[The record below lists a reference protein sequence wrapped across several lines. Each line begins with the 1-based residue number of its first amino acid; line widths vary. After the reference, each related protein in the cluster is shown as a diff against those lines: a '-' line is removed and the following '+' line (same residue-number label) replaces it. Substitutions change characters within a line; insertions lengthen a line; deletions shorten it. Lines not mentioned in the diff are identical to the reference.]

1 MFERAQV
8 LSCEA
13 QRGRAAVEGASSSI
27 FRDVRTRTEAW
38 WGRRVDGARAALSR
52 TSGCRRTAG
61 EVNEAETSRA
71 MYNRE
76 AASFGARSD
85 GLNGAG
91 QSFCG
96 SSHPGRRR
104 RAAGGAGRA
113 RALSQHEKMN
123 ITRIMREYNRRCSAG
138 EAGDGEGWRRDGLL
152 VLL

>member
-1 MFERAQV
+1 M
-8 LSCEA
+8 
-13 QRGRAAVEGASSSI
+13 
-27 FRDVRTRTEAW
+27 FRDVRARAEAW

-61 EVNEAETSRA
+61 KVNEAETSRA

-76 AASFGARSD
+76 AAAFCARNG

-96 SSHPGRRR
+96 SSHLGRRR

-113 RALSQHEKMN
+113 LSQHEKMN
-123 ITRIMREYNRRCSAG
+123 IPRIMRENNRRCSAG
-138 EAGDGEGWRRDGLL
+138 EVGDGEGWRRDGLL

>member
-1 MFERAQV
+1 M
-8 LSCEA
+8 
-13 QRGRAAVEGASSSI
+13 
-27 FRDVRTRTEAW
+27 FRDVRTRAEAW

-96 SSHPGRRR
+96 SSHLARCR
-104 RAAGGAGRA
+104 RAAGEAGRA
-113 RALSQHEKMN
+113 RALSQHKMN
-123 ITRIMREYNRRCSAG
+123 ITRIMRENNRRCSAG